1 MKKYII
7 QASVLALSAMAL
19 TGCDD
24 FLDTMPDNR
33 ATLNN
38 EEKITK
44 ILVSAYPD
52 NEYLYVAEL
61 MSDNTDDIGGP
72 QNPYTHRW
80 AEEIYAWKEETET
93 RNSSTERFWSAYCRG
108 KRGVAG
114 S

>member
-44 ILVSAYPD
+44 MLVSAYPD
-52 NEYLYVAEL
+52 SEYLYVAEL

-80 AEEIYAWKEETET
+80 AEERGD
-93 RNSSTERFWSAYCRG
+93 RNT
-108 KRGVAG
+108 
-114 S
+114 

>member
-44 ILVSAYPD
+44 MLVRDRKS
-52 NEYLYVAEL
+52 
-61 MSDNTDDIGGP
+61 
-72 QNPYTHRW
+72 
-80 AEEIYAWKEETET
+80 T
-93 RNSSTERFWSAYCRG
+93 RLNSSH
-108 KRGVAG
+108 
-114 S
+114 